1 MAAKSAAAV
10 FSAWDISHFAGYMV
24 AVPQIPCRCL
34 LPDPGFA
41 VQLRSG
47 TGALHARA
55 ERSGFVADMLHG
67 RAGRAG
73 YALLLRNLLPVYR
86 AIEDGL
92 EKPRVSR
99 LLRPFARSELY
110 RAARIEAD
118 LAALCGPNLPGDL
131 PALLPAGARYAA
143 RAARAAEGDGSLLI
157 AHAYVRTLGDLSGGR
172 MLGKLLKRTLA
183 LPNEALNFYDFPGV
197 ANIESAKTAW
207 RTALDAVPIQ
217 NALLH
222 EARVAFRL
230 NIALSE
236 AVRNAVR

>member
-1 MAAKSAAAV
+1 M
-10 FSAWDISHFAGYMV
+10 
-24 AVPQIPCRCL
+24 R
-34 LPDPGFA
+34 
-41 VQLRSG
+41 LRSA

-92 EKPRVSR
+92 EKPRDSS
-99 LLRPFARSELY
+99 LLRPFARTELY

-118 LAALCGPNLPGDL
+118 LAALCGPILPADL
-131 PALLPAGARYAA
+131 PLLLPAGARYAT
-143 RAARAAEGDGSLLI
+143 RAARAAEGDGLLLI

-183 LPNEALNFYDFPGV
+183 LPADALNFYDFPDVPDIAV
-197 ANIESAKTAW
+197 AKAAW
-207 RTALDAVPIQ
+207 RAALDAVAMP
-217 NALLH
+217 AGLLH

-236 AVRNAVR
+236 AVRNSVR